1 MYVDKEAMANA
12 VKQIESLIQKGES
25 FDLRTTAIPIEK
37 CQEVSNWNDEVIAL
51 FQRICGG
58 SKRISEFEDELKKFV
73 TVGERF
79 GMLKTRLYRLLEEIT
94 HGEDCYFRRF
104 TQDEEIQRV
113 GLL

>member
-79 GMLKTRLYRLLEEIT
+79 GMLKTRLCRLLEKIIN
-94 HGEDCYFRRF
+94 GEDCYFRKF
-104 TQDEEIQRV
+104 TQDEAIQ
-113 GLL
+113 LASLQ